1 MLVKLVSVNT
11 VKSFY
16 YVGRVIDNE
25 DDSLVVSFYRQ
36 SAKAPD
42 SFAMPNVEDISAVEK
57 DDIVMC
63 LPQPIHSATTKR
75 VAASVHFSI
84 NLAHFK
90 CQ

>member
-1 MLVKLVSVNT
+1 MLGALLTMKRL
-11 VKSFY
+11 F
-16 YVGRVIDNE
+16 G
-25 DDSLVVSFYRQ
+25 SLFLPSKCQ
-36 SAKAPD
+36 SAKAPG

-63 LPQPIHSATTKR
+63 LAQPIHSATTKR